1 VALDILPHLRPEVEG
16 RDFNVCFVSRVVSSE
31 DAIVGLAHGF
41 FSVSRGEVERCSW
54 VVEIVQPDPDYFVFI
69 LKEFINHGR
78 VVSLILFWNRW
89 RPLVGVP
96 EGLDA
101 LQDFVLH
108 LEFVE
113 VRLEWVKR
121 GNAGDVLLGPRKS
134 GEVIRR
140 HVGSLFVLYNE
151 VMLQ

>member
-1 VALDILPHLRPEVEG
+1 MALIVLPHLRPKVGG
-16 RDFNVCFVSRVVSSE
+16 RDFNVGFVSHVVSSE
-31 DAIVGLAHGF
+31 DAIMGLAHGF
-41 FSVSRGEVERCSW
+41 FSVPRGEVEHCSW

-69 LKEFINHGR
+69 LKEFIDHGC

-101 LQDFVLH
+101 LQVFVLH

-121 GNAGDVLLGPRKS
+121 GNAGNVFLGPGKS
-134 GEVIRR
+134 VEVIRR